1 MEAQEVS
8 LVKFLGY
15 KRKSKRPIIETP
27 IKIKKEYCP
36 SSDSSEETQHT
47 FFSVYNE
54 IEFDGADNDS
64 LFIQLENGDYSLNY
78 SRIPKNNSFIIPE
91 YLKEKEDV
99 DIFKSWKYIDFIN
112 YFRDQCYSKYY
123 DLL

>member
-15 KRKSKRPIIETP
+15 KRKSKKPIMETP
-27 IKIKKEYCP
+27 IKMKKEYCP
-36 SSDSSEETQHT
+36 SSEDTQHT

-78 SRIPKNNSFIIPE
+78 SRIPINNSFIIPE

>member
-1 MEAQEVS
+1 MEAQGTS
-8 LVKFLGY
+8 LAKFLGY
-15 KRKSKRPIIETP
+15 KRKSKKPIMETP
-27 IKIKKEYCP
+27 IKMKKEYFP
-36 SSDSSEETQHT
+36 SSEDTQHT

-54 IEFDGADNDS
+54 MELDSVDNDS

-99 DIFKSWKYIDFIN
+99 NIFRYWKYIDFIN

>member
-1 MEAQEVS
+1 MEAQGTS
-8 LVKFLGY
+8 LAKFLGY
-15 KRKSKRPIIETP
+15 KRKSKKPIMEAP
-27 IKIKKEYCP
+27 IKMKKEYCP
-36 SSDSSEETQHT
+36 SSEDTQHT

-54 IEFDGADNDS
+54 MELDSVDNDS